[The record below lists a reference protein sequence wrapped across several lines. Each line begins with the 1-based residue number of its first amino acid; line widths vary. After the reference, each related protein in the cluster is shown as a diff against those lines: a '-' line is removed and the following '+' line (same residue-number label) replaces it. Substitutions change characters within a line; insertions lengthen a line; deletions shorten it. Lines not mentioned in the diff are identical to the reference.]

1 MSFWYFLALSW
12 FNNSIVYYKPGDMF
26 MKTTNNDTFT
36 RHEGDNRVKITT
48 HSPTLKVGKALGKFE
63 NQTQSKRDFPQYR
76 NPERAIPAEPA
87 PCTIDLK
94 FDNK

>member
-12 FNNSIVYYKPGDMF
+12 FNISIVYYKSGDMF

-36 RHEGDNRVKITT
+36 RHEGDNRVKRTT